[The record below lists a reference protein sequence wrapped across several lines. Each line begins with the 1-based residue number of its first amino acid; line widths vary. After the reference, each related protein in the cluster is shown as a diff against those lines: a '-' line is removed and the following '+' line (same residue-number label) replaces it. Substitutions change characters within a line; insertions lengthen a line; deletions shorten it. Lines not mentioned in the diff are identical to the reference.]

1 VIVFRVFTCWS
12 DPEVRRQCI
21 AITGPPCEQQDAL
34 TNAGCGRVY
43 TDVASGALDDRDG
56 LAEALDCVRAGDTL
70 VVRRLDRLGR
80 SLKQLIERV
89 TALEVR
95 GVGFRSLTEAMDT
108 TTSGGRLIFHVFG
121 ALAEFERAVIR
132 DRTLVV
138 LRQPPIPAE
147 PREGAL
153 GWPQATIHRLGITTK
168 RWRSGR
174 RTTRSSTPT
183 RAAHQSRSGAPA
195 YAASA

>member
-1 VIVFRVFTCWS
+1 
-12 DPEVRRQCI
+12 
-21 AITGPPCEQQDAL
+21 
-34 TNAGCGRVY
+34 
-43 TDVASGALDDRDG
+43 VASGALDDRDG

-70 VVRRLDRLGR
+70 VVWRLDRLGR

-121 ALAEFERAVIR
+121 ALAEFERAVIS

-138 LRQPPIPAE
+138 LLQPPIPAE

-153 GWPQATIHRLGITTK
+153 GRPQATIHRLGITSK
-168 RWRSGR
+168 RWRGLR
-174 RTTRSSTPT
+174 PPGPVHHPQLDAGVR
-183 RAAHQSRSGAPA
+183 GAPVA
-195 YAASA
+195 EVGAGVRTVGVDDREPGL